1 MRACIFLFLNSFG
14 GWETTLAAG
23 MANAL
28 SVRWGSFSRKQEFGR
43 FTAFPATRSTAS
55 RTEPKNFWDGS
66 VVTVLI
72 KRQILLGKLEVS
84 HGTKRSGSNVG
95 NA

>member
-1 MRACIFLFLNSFG
+1 MAKRKVADLLV
-14 GWETTLAAG
+14 EVLAEAG
-23 MANAL
+23 
-28 SVRWGSFSRKQEFGR
+28 K
-43 FTAFPATRSTAS
+43 FTGFPATRSTAS